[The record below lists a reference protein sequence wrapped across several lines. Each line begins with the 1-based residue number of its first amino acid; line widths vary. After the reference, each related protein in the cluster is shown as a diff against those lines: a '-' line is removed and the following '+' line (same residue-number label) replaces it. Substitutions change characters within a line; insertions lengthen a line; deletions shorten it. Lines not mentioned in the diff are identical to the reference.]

1 MIRLRKA
8 SYDKVL
14 LGLAALVLTASCAW
28 WWRQQEE
35 VRRLR
40 AQPVAVPLTGSL
52 YEPANLKL
60 PETQA
65 AVWPKAPAQSQGNGW
80 LYEVFTPPVIYY
92 NALARSFTVTPPMHQ
107 GDIAIPF
114 GLELLAVTQ
123 EQFRLQLAGYFGAPD
138 DYLVAFTSPNRP
150 ETLLAREGRRFED
163 LGLTL
168 KSFDVKKIVVEHHD
182 VWPVYDIAALAVLID
197 EQTGGEVVLDSRA
210 RKYTDTPLAV
220 LQPLTGGP
228 RREVHEGDTFS
239 DENSTYRIERIQLDP
254 PEVVVARTAPDLP
267 QPETRILRPLPA
279 VAKQTVGQTPAGQR
293 AGTGQPAQRTGK
305 PKNFSHRP
313 AKGLATSGK

>member
-1 MIRLRKA
+1 MIRLLNA
-8 SYDKVL
+8 SYDKFL
-14 LGLAALVLTASCAW
+14 PGLAALLLAAISGW
-28 WWRQQEE
+28 FWRQQGE
-35 VRRLR
+35 VRRIR
-40 AQPVAVPLTGSL
+40 AQPVAVQPAGAP
-52 YEPANLKL
+52 YERANLRL
-60 PETQA
+60 PETKT
-65 AVWPKAPAQSQGNGW
+65 AVWTKAPAQSQGGGW

-92 NALARSFTVTPPMHQ
+92 NAVARSFTVTPPMHQ
-107 GDIAIPF
+107 GELAIPF

-123 EQFRLQLAGYFGAPD
+123 EQFRLQLAGYFGAPG
-138 DYLVAFTSPNRP
+138 DYLVAFTSPNRS

-168 KSFDVKKIVVEHHD
+168 KSFDVKRIVVEHHD
-182 VWPVYDIAALAVLID
+182 AWPVYDIAAFAVLTDDRI
-197 EQTGGEVVLDSRA
+197 GGEVVLDNRA

-267 QPETRILRPLPA
+267 QPETRILRPTA
-279 VAKQTVGQTPAGQR
+279 ASGGEFAGK
-293 AGTGQPAQRTGK
+293 GGK
-305 PKNFSHRP
+305 TKNFSHPP
-313 AKGLATSGK
+313 AMGLATSGK